1 MISTKLLQAYKETD
15 YVVASEEVGGARGR
29 FSLNVG
35 VASLPL
41 RHLYDRYHV
50 HCAAFITAFNACSQ
64 PQPNDI
70 NLSHQASLRA
80 WLQAREYVFFPGVG
94 KGWSG
99 AWPEEPSFLVLAMTL
114 QLARDVGGMYNQ
126 NAVLWCDHDT
136 VPQLVVLR

>member
-1 MISTKLLQAYKETD
+1 LQAYRETD
-15 YVVASEEVGGARGR
+15 YVVVSEEVGGIQGR
-29 FSLNVG
+29 FSLNID

-41 RHLYDRYHV
+41 RHLYDRYRV
-50 HCAAFITAFNACSQ
+50 HCAAFVTAFNDCGQ
-64 PQPNDI
+64 PRSDNS

-114 QLARDVGGMYNQ
+114 RQAREVGNMYNQ
-126 NAVLWCDHDT
+126 NAVVWCDHDA

>member
-1 MISTKLLQAYKETD
+1 MISTELLQAYTETD
-15 YVVASEEVGGARGR
+15 YLVMSEEVGGIQGR
-29 FSLNVG
+29 FSLNIG

-41 RHLYDRYHV
+41 RHLYNRYHA

-64 PQPNDI
+64 PQSDDT
-70 NLSHQASLRA
+70 NLSHQSSLRA

-94 KGWSG
+94 AGWSG
-99 AWPEEPSFLVLAMTL
+99 VWPEEPSFLVLAMPL
-114 QLARDVGGMYNQ
+114 RRAREVGNMYNQ